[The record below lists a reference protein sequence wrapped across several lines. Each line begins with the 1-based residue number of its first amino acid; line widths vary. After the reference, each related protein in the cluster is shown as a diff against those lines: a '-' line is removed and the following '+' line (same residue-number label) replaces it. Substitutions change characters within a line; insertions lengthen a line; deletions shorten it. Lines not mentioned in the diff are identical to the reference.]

1 MEEKKKTVVESEN
14 VGKIICAVVLGII
27 AIACFIFSYL
37 QFHERGFLFNN
48 AYIYASKEER
58 DTMDKKPYYKQ
69 SGVAFVFIGVIFS
82 IDAIMVL
89 QVDWFFPFVIIISII
104 AILYAIVSTVLI
116 ERRKK

>member
-1 MEEKKKTVVESEN
+1 MESEHM
-14 VGKIICAVVLGII
+14 GKIVGAIILGII
-27 AIACFIFSYL
+27 AIVCFIFSYF
-37 QFHERGFLFNN
+37 QFREKGFLFNN

-58 DTMDKKPYYKQ
+58 DDMDKKPYYKQ
-69 SGVAFVFIGVIFS
+69 SGVVFVFIGVIFS